1 MSKIWCNETDCWFNS
16 GCKCSARDV
25 FVYDGEC
32 ISCRYD
38 KPGKGDKRSSRDAE
52 EVRRDRMAKRV
63 SQKIMDDML
72 ERMHKELKCG
82 GKSGDQ
88 D

>member
-1 MSKIWCNETDCWFNS
+1 MGNKIWCEDTDCWFNR
-16 GCKCSARDV
+16 KCRCRARDV

-38 KPGKGDKRSSRDAE
+38 QPDKNDRRSSRDAE

-72 ERMHKELKCG
+72 EQMHRELK
-82 GKSGDQ
+82 KH
-88 D
+88 